1 MVEPVFVFSDHEYLV
16 VFSTHVLFCF
26 LTEPLNDCVQKALRK
41 KHRLVKSRWIRE
53 KMEARNTRGG
63 GRECMLVEK
72 SKENNSKE
80 NNLQG

>member
-1 MVEPVFVFSDHEYLV
+1 
-16 VFSTHVLFCF
+16 
-26 LTEPLNDCVQKALRK
+26 LNDCVQKALRR

-72 SKENNSKE
+72 SKENNSME